1 MSPEET
7 LRRVIEILEK
17 HKIPYMLTGS
27 VAASYHGRPRATH
40 DADVVIDPTQQQLD
54 QLVADLD
61 AAAFYVDGV
70 GARARRSSNGASST
84 RSILSQ
90 RARSI

>member
-17 HKIPYMLTGS
+17 HKISYMLTGS

-40 DADVVIDPTQQQLD
+40 DADVVIDPTPYQLD
-54 QLVADLD
+54 QLIEDPRKESKAGHD
-61 AAAFYVDGV
+61 AL
-70 GARARRSSNGASST
+70 RSKLHDAPFE
-84 RSILSQ
+84 
-90 RARSI
+90 

>member
-40 DADVVIDPTQQQLD
+40 DADVVIDPRPQQL
-54 QLVADLD
+54 AIE
-61 AAAFYVDGV
+61 AAWCLPSIEKAGESGRAYHQCSRAAGAPTNVDP
-70 GARARRSSNGASST
+70 
-84 RSILSQ
+84 
-90 RARSI
+90 